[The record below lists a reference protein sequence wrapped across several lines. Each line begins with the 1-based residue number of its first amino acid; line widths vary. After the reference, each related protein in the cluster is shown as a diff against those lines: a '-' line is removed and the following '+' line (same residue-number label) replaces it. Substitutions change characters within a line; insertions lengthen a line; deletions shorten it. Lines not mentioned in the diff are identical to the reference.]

1 MALARA
7 SVVTRRIKSDGR
19 ARHRLL
25 LVVVLAMEGS
35 GGAVADAQTP
45 SMVSVAFAVQHD
57 GSYRSAE
64 AHVHL
69 FEDWHRQLT
78 GAKLKTVE
86 TFVLDKDRHEG
97 HAHITCMPRHG
108 VGAQPN
114 KQRQRHALN
123 DVKQLNDAGLMALC
137 GCGSSASASN
147 VVSA

>member
-7 SVVTRRIKSDGR
+7 LVVTRRIKSDGR

-86 TFVLDKDRHEG
+86 TFVLDKDRREG
-97 HAHITCMPRHG
+97 HAQSG
-108 VGAQPN
+108 VLSTSGRGAMW
-114 KQRQRHALN
+114 HAAHAMCEIKKTLRRN
-123 DVKQLNDAGLMALC
+123 LV
-137 GCGSSASASN
+137 
-147 VVSA
+147 